1 MMGRLWWIS
10 TMLVVLVI
18 GTEAGKYRRKAYRSI
33 PKGLNKNGGDKG
45 TYCYKYE
52 SINSRATTH
61 FHSLIRVYILTQFNK
76 NCNNNSRNRI
86 NGYRKS

>member
-45 TYCYKYE
+45 TYCYKY
-52 SINSRATTH
+52 
-61 FHSLIRVYILTQFNK
+61 
-76 NCNNNSRNRI
+76 
-86 NGYRKS
+86 